1 MSSELLKKG
10 AVVKLNKNLDLTKS
24 IYKNDFNL
32 VKYFEMKGEVI
43 CVEEFG
49 DCFVEFEDG
58 RDWSVLGEDLLILFE
73 YAGVESALPQDV
85 EYVYYFDGTDPDCEE
100 NIVGYKSNFEY
111 FADYQSEWEF
121 MDGYSTIE
129 YASEYG
135 VCIYDKNNV
144 AKPSDIVVE
153 SVDNT
158 TTTVVVK
165 AQIKSDGGSSSYYTR
180 TIPEG
185 MLERFNKDG
194 IIEAKDVMKL
204 FLGNDYNFCNSF
216 KAHCRVQSLREGVG
230 KEGADEKYDLRKA
243 WFFAQDAHDF
253 YLESNK

>member
-1 MSSELLKKG
+1 MSNELLKKG
-10 AVVKLNKNLDLTKS
+10 AVVKLNKNLDLTKN
-24 IYKNDFNL
+24 IYNQDFNP
-32 VKYFEMKGEVI
+32 VKYFDMVGVVDNFCLGTVSITFDDNALWEV
-43 CVEEFG
+43 C
-49 DCFVEFEDG
+49 D
-58 RDWSVLGEDLLILFE
+58 EDLLILFE
-73 YAGVESALPQDV
+73 HAGVESALPQDV
-85 EYVYYFDGTDPDCEE
+85 EYVYYFDGTDPGGEE

-111 FADYQSEWEF
+111 FAAYQSEWEF
-121 MDGYSTIE
+121 MDGYSATE

-153 SVDNT
+153 SVGG
-158 TTTVVVK
+158 TTVVEN
-165 AQIKSDGGSSSYYTR
+165 APIKSDGGSSSYYTR

-194 IIEAKDVMKL
+194 VIEAKDVMKL

-253 YLESNK
+253 YLESNR

>member
-1 MSSELLKKG
+1 MSNELFKKG
-10 AVVKLNKNLDLTKS
+10 AVVKLNKNLDLTKD
-24 IYKNDFNL
+24 IYNQDFNP
-32 VKYFEMKGEVI
+32 VKYFDMVVVVDNFCLGTVSVTFDDNTLWEV
-43 CVEEFG
+43 C
-49 DCFVEFEDG
+49 DEDI
-58 RDWSVLGEDLLILFE
+58 LILFE
-73 YAGVESALPQDV
+73 HAGVESALPQDV
-85 EYVYYFDGTDPDCEE
+85 EYVYYFDGTDPDGEE
-100 NIVGYKSNFEY
+100 TIVGYKSNFEY
-111 FADYQSEWEF
+111 YVDNQSEWTF
-121 MDGYSTIE
+121 LDDYSVAD
-129 YASEYG
+129 YLRKYG
-135 VCIYDKNNV
+135 ICIYDKNNV

-153 SVDNT
+153 SVGG
-158 TTTVVVK
+158 TTVVEN
-165 AQIKSDGGSSSYYTR
+165 APIKSDGGSSSYYTR

-194 IIEAKDVMKL
+194 VIEAKDVMKL

>member
-10 AVVKLNKNLDLTKS
+10 AVVKLNKNLELSKD
-24 IYKNDFNL
+24 IYCHDFNPI
-32 VKYFEMKGEVI
+32 KYFDMVGVVDNFCLGTVSVTFDYNTLWE
-43 CVEEFG
+43 
-49 DCFVEFEDG
+49 
-58 RDWSVLGEDLLILFE
+58 VLGEDLLIVFE
-73 YAGVESALPQDV
+73 HSGIQSALPQDV
-85 EYVYYFDGTDPDCEE
+85 EYVYYFDGTDPDGEE
-100 NIVGYKSNFEY
+100 AIVGYKSNFEY
-111 FADYQSEWEF
+111 YVDNQSEWTF
-121 MDGYSTIE
+121 LDDYSVAD
-129 YASEYG
+129 YLRKYG
-135 VCIYDKNNV
+135 ICIYDKNNV

-153 SVDNT
+153 SVGGT
-158 TTTVVVK
+158 TMVEN
-165 AQIKSDGGSSSYYTR
+165 APIKSDGGSSSYYTR

-185 MLERFNKDG
+185 MLDRFNKDG
-194 IIEAKDVMKL
+194 VIEAKDVMKL

>member
-10 AVVKLNKNLDLTKS
+10 AVVKLNKNLELSKN
-24 IYKNDFNL
+24 IYCQDINPI
-32 VKYFEMKGEVI
+32 KYFDMVGVVDNFCLGTVSVAFDDNTLWE
-43 CVEEFG
+43 
-49 DCFVEFEDG
+49 
-58 RDWSVLGEDLLILFE
+58 VLGEDLLIVFE
-73 YAGVESALPQDV
+73 HSGIQSALPQDV
-85 EYVYYFDGTDPDCEE
+85 EYVYYFDGTDPDGEE
-100 NIVGYKSNFEY
+100 TIVGYKSNFEY
-111 FADYQSEWEF
+111 FADYQSEWTF
-121 MDGYSTIE
+121 LDDYSVAD
-129 YASEYG
+129 YLRKYG
-135 VCIYDKNNV
+135 ICIYDKNNV

-153 SVDNT
+153 SVGG
-158 TTTVVVK
+158 TTVVEN